1 MKDVS
6 TYIKMLQK
14 SLLILLFAATLN
26 LSLQINLPDHA
37 YTQSSTESVFD
48 QQEIFFLPFREKES
62 APTAQPIC
70 NLQTIVFTALIN
82 PWLPLTKP
90 LIRQELFFKQN
101 IHSFKEFPFI
111 VLVHKLR
118 I

>member
-1 MKDVS
+1 MKAIS
-6 TYIKMLQK
+6 TFIKILQK
-14 SLLILLFAATLN
+14 LSLILLFAATLN
-26 LSLQINLPDHA
+26 LSLQVSLPTHA
-37 YTQSSTESVFD
+37 YTHMSTESSFD
-48 QQEIFFLPFREKES
+48 QQEICLLPFREKES
-62 APTAQPIC
+62 APTTQSLC
-70 NLQTIVFTALIN
+70 NLQTIVFTALLN